1 MTRITDIVARRCPAL
16 LLALWAL
23 PAMAAGAPEA
33 LWQLIEQLA
42 AASTQGGKAVV
53 SQWPGKSFS
62 LSGADSIGSA
72 PLMLSPQLQS
82 SIAEVRLADGDAVQL
97 MVLELQGSCIT
108 PTDLQ
113 VRYAQVRNADFPQP
127 DNPDPVSY
135 RRVQIDGVRVSFGF
149 RGTPPGCLSH
159 VVFNPQAR

>member
-1 MTRITDIVARRCPAL
+1 MTRITEVVARGCPAL
-16 LLALWAL
+16 LLALSAL
-23 PAMAAGAPEA
+23 PAMAAGAPQA
-33 LWQLIEQLA
+33 LWQWIDKLA

-62 LSGADSIGSA
+62 LSGADQIGSA
-72 PLMLSPQLQS
+72 PLMLSPQLQG
-82 SIAEVRLADGDAVQL
+82 SIAEVRLAEGDAVQL
-97 MVLELQGSCIT
+97 MVLELRGSCIT
-108 PTDLQ
+108 PADIHA
-113 VRYAQVRNADFPQP
+113 RYAQVRNADFPQP

-149 RGTPPGCLSH
+149 RGALPGCLSH